1 MGNFRPDYLTACT
14 VYKLTNMEP
23 TFLEHMEEGNVAYY
37 GLILQSE
44 YDEQI
49 KEYLLKC
56 AKDGL
61 WEYQHDYGVTAEDSA
76 LVIEGL
82 LESGADR
89 EILRA
94 SVRKLVQAYYSE
106 SDGAFKIVLEG
117 RARYWRGVST
127 ETTAHI
133 AYLLYRITPEEHS
146 REIMSCASYIRK
158 TQKRD
163 GSWTGKWF
171 PSIMIPT
178 FYSIR
183 LLCIIGESSSR
194 NVTMARDYMIQTQHR
209 NGSWNSS
216 VIDSSAAIMGLCC
229 ADGPLDI
236 IERGRD
242 WLLSRKGVEGW
253 EGEPVLYYWFEEE
266 DVRLFHCCRDKGR
279 ITTAWAML
287 ALKTSANIR
296 VHGFLGT

>member
-1 MGNFRPDYLTACT
+1 MVDFKPDYLTTCT
-14 VYKLTNMEP
+14 VYKLTEREP

-37 GLILQSE
+37 GLILQSG

-61 WEYQHDYGVTAEDSA
+61 WEYQHGYGVTAEDSA

-82 LESGADR
+82 LESGADK
-89 EILRA
+89 EILIA
-94 SVRKLVQAYYSE
+94 SVRKLVQTYYSE
-106 SDGAFKIVLEG
+106 SEGAFKTVLDG
-117 RARYWRGVST
+117 RARYWDGVSP

-133 AYLLYRITPEEHS
+133 AYLLHRITAGEHS
-146 REIMSCASYIRK
+146 REILSCASYIRK

-183 LLCIIGESSSR
+183 LLCSIGESSSR

-209 NGSWNSS
+209 NGSWNNS
-216 VIDSSAAIMGLCC
+216 VVDSSAAIIGLCW
-229 ADGPLDI
+229 AGSPPGI
-236 IERGRD
+236 IEQGRD
-242 WLLSRKGVEGW
+242 WILSRKGAEGW

-287 ALKTSANIR
+287 ALKISANIR